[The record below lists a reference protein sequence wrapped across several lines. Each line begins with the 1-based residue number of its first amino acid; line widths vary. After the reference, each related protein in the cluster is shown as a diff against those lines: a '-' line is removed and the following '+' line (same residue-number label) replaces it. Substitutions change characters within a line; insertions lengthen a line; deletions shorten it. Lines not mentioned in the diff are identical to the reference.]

1 MSNLTSANIDKLTVT
16 ELRREII
23 QRMMKDQ
30 IMVEK
35 RKIAQKKYRQSF
47 KGKIASR
54 RAQKKRYVPTGR
66 KPSRPKKQPMK
77 MSLEG
82 NEGKTEE

>member
-1 MSNLTSANIDKLTVT
+1 MTSANIDKLTVT
-16 ELRREII
+16 ELKREII

-35 RKIAQKKYRQSF
+35 RKIAQKKYRQSL

-66 KPSRPKKQPMK
+66 KPGRPKKQPVK
-77 MSLEG
+77 VSVEG
-82 NEGKTEE
+82 NEGKAGK

>member
-1 MSNLTSANIDKLTVT
+1 MTSANIDKLTVT
-16 ELRREII
+16 GLKREII

-35 RKIAQKKYRQSF
+35 RKIAQKKYRQSL

-54 RAQKKRYVPTGR
+54 RVQKKRYVPTGR
-66 KPSRPKKQPMK
+66 KPGRPKKQPAK
-77 MSLEG
+77 VSVEG
-82 NEGKTEE
+82 NEGKTGK